1 MSEGPSDHLPDQ
13 PDFVSAADSAD
24 PLRDPTH
31 PDPGDPDPFDAAA
44 FEPDDRDP
52 LAEDPLAADK
62 TWDDP
67 TWDDPTWGDGSEGE
81 PHSALEPHAPD
92 DGLPEDDVPDAD
104 VHARTDADSGADGGE
119 GDGTEPSASGPDD
132 GWTGGDDELDL
143 PVDPDAALELD
154 PLAEHGRRAVE
165 ETTQLVID
173 ALVVSTDQDQPDT
186 GAPVPGW
193 DGVAIGVEPAVSA
206 WAVPVVDPDPDF
218 VDLDLLG

>member
-1 MSEGPSDHLPDQ
+1 MSEGPSDHPPDQ

-44 FEPDDRDP
+44 FEPDDHDP
-52 LAEDPLAADK
+52 FAEDPLAAD
-62 TWDDP
+62 P
-67 TWDDPTWGDGSEGE
+67 AWDDPTWGDGSEDE

-92 DGLPEDDVPDAD
+92 GGLSEDDVPDAD
-104 VHARTDADSGADGGE
+104 VHAHAHTDADADADADGGE

-132 GWTGGDDELDL
+132 GWTDGDDEQDL
-143 PVDPDAALELD
+143 PVGPDAAFELD
-154 PLAEHGRRAVE
+154 PLAEHGLRAFE
-165 ETTQLVID
+165 ETTRLVLD
-173 ALVVSTDQDQPDT
+173 ALVVSTDQDRPDT